1 MIEPIHCNVILS
13 LWLCRALDMA
23 TFGRWLQ
30 ISGLVA
36 LPLSIILQLQSSIT
50 TGQMLQICIVA
61 VCLFCIGRIV
71 EGYAR
76 R

>member
-1 MIEPIHCNVILS
+1 
-13 LWLCRALDMA
+13 MA

-30 ISGLVA
+30 IIGLVA
-36 LPLSIILQLQSSIT
+36 PPLTIILQLQEQIT
-50 TGQMLQICIVA
+50 SGQMLQLLIVA
-61 VCLFCIGRIV
+61 LCLFFIGRIV

>member
-1 MIEPIHCNVILS
+1 
-13 LWLCRALDMA
+13 MA

-30 ISGLVA
+30 IIGLVA
-36 LPLSIILQLQSSIT
+36 PPLTLILQLQEAIT
-50 TGQMLQICIVA
+50 SGQMLQILIA
-61 VCLFCIGRIV
+61 AICLFCIGRIV